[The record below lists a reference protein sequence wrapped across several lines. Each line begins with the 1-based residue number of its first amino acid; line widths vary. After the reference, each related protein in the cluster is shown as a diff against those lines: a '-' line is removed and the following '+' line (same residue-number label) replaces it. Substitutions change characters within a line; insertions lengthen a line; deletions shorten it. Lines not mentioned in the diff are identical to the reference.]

1 MATLLKTDGT
11 SIEITP
17 GNGTDFSLADLRN
30 YIECEYIEVIYLNNS
45 AYQEGDPEGLIM
57 IGDEEARLFDNPL
70 VNIAA
75 TQLYRESW
83 EVGFGYTIVGNIILC
98 KSKELQ

>member
-1 MATLLKTDGT
+1 VATLLKTDGT

-17 GNGTDFSLADLRN
+17 GNGTDFSLADLCN

-45 AYQEGDPEGLIM
+45 AYHEGDPEGLIM
-57 IGDEEARLFDNPL
+57 IGDEEARLFDNHQ
-70 VNIAA
+70 VNITA

-83 EVGFGYTIVGNIILC
+83 KLGFGHTIVGNVIFC

>member
-1 MATLLKTDGT
+1 VATLLKTDGT

-30 YIECEYIEVIYLNNS
+30 YIECKYIEVIYLNNS

-57 IGDEEARLFDNPL
+57 IGDEEAFDNPL

-83 EVGFGYTIVGNIILC
+83 EVGFGHTIVGNIILC

>member
-1 MATLLKTDGT
+1 MATLFKTDGT

-57 IGDEEARLFDNPL
+57 IGDEEARLFDNPFF
-70 VNIAA
+70 NIDA

-83 EVGFGYTIVGNIILC
+83 EVGFGHTIGGNVILC
-98 KSKELQ
+98 KSKELK